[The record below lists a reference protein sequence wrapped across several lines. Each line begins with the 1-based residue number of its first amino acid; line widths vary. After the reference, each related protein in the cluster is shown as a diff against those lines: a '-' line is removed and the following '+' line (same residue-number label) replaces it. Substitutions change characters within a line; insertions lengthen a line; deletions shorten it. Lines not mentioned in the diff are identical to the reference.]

1 MNLKQ
6 QFNLLFLIID
16 KQIKKKLSFVLLI
29 MFISMMLEMA
39 GIGLILPLL
48 QVLLDYDGLINFFSK
63 YNITAGFVEF
73 ERQKLLIFFII
84 IIFIFFFN
92 QRLIYAVRFM
102 VSNEICLWCSKIY
115 I

>member
-48 QVLLDYDGLINFFSK
+48 QFIRLRRINKFFFK
-63 YNITAGFVEF
+63 YNITAILV
-73 ERQKLLIFFII
+73 KSDKITYIFII
-84 IIFIFFFN
+84 IIFIFFVD
-92 QRLIYAVRFM
+92 LFM
-102 VSNEICLWCSKIY
+102 CSLYGIK
-115 I
+115 